1 VSGPSVT
8 PWFPVDINPV
18 RVGWYEYAGTSLRIG
33 GRRYWNGKAWVYTP
47 DAKYSFSPYPL
58 DHWRGLTK
66 PAEQEARKP

>member
-1 VSGPSVT
+1 MKVT

-47 DAKYSFSPYPL
+47 DAQYSFSPYPR